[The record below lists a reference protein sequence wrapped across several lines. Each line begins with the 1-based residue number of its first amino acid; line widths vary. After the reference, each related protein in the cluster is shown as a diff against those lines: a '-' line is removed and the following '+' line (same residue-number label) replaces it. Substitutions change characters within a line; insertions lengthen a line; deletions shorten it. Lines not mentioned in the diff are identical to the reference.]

1 MTLEQIGSKYK
12 ISHAFLNSK
21 DDALLVAANS
31 LKDFQ
36 FKLDYNI
43 PKDELK
49 KDLAKLEEFLRDVKN
64 SNH

>member
-1 MTLEQIGSKYK
+1 MTLDQIANKYK
-12 ISHAFLNSK
+12 ISHSFLNSK
-21 DDALLVAANS
+21 EDALLVAANS
-31 LKDFQ
+31 IKDLQ

-49 KDLAKLEEFLRDVKN
+49 KDIAKLEQFLRDVKN